1 MILQQIA
8 ASLKKRDWGTVVLE
22 IFIVVVGIFIGLQVD
37 DWNEARKDRIRE
49 ARYLE
54 RIYAELALDIGEI
67 QRDIEL
73 ATERRAM
80 GQLLLGALENPGL
93 VRADPTRFIIAVERA
108 GYTLLPTINDHTFE
122 EIKSG
127 GDLAIIRDEALRSAL
142 TGYYSLIEQLDS
154 LDFFREF
161 FQAAYLEHQL
171 GILTPEQHGKLVP
184 LDETAEFTEEEALEA
199 LERMRA
205 RPGFIEQIPRGTS
218 NEPALGYFRLSQATA
233 QDLRVKIGAVLGREA
248 EQ

>member
-1 MILQQIA
+1 MILRRIA
-8 ASLKKRDWGTVVLE
+8 DGIRKQDWFVVMVE
-22 IFIVVVGIFIGLQVD
+22 IMIVVVGIFIGLQVD
-37 DWNEARKDRIRE
+37 DWNDARKDRMRE
-49 ARYLE
+49 ALFLE
-54 RIYAELALDIGEI
+54 RIHDELALDIGEI
-67 QRDIEL
+67 QDSIGF
-73 ATERRAM
+73 AIERRAM
-80 GQLLLGALENPGL
+80 GQLLLNAVDDPEL
-93 VRADPTRFIIAVERA
+93 VRADPTRFIVAVERA

-122 EIKSG
+122 ELKSG
-127 GDLAIIRDEALRSAL
+127 GDLAIIRDAALRSAL
-142 TGYYSLIEQLDS
+142 IGYYSLIERLDS

-161 FQAAYLEHQL
+161 FQAAYLEQQL

-218 NEPALGYFRLSQATA
+218 GQPALGYFRLWQATA
-233 QDLRVKIGAVLGREA
+233 QDLRARISAVLGRTA